1 MRTLS
6 SDIQDSIALN
16 GASHYTAAEIEL
28 PFKDGDSAPI
38 VIRAASA
45 SGIELTSLY
54 DFQTFTYKAFLG
66 ALGRVPTASEST
78 SWYSALQTGFDT
90 SPPALYTT
98 ATDLINALFASAE
111 YTARM
116 RSDDQFV
123 SDIYFAFLGRVGDA
137 IGLTFW
143 IGQVTA
149 TSRATVQVDFNT
161 SDEFRDRVA
170 SLNQPHAYDA
180 DLRSIG
186 TISLTEGVAIDG
198 GEVSLQ
204 NLGLDYSVPLAE
216 TDRRLYPAPATLQR
230 VFKLVDETFESDTL
244 ITGYMQ
250 FTSADGISV
259 KGQIVS
265 DMSRRGLN
273 VIQEVTQRCD
283 WLNHGGYKG
292 PGCASPDPSPT
303 CSGIFDDAVNGCA
316 SKQAAPQIIDPS
328 PPNNQPRFKGV
339 PPLAS
344 NTGPTSGLTPE
355 NTNPSGWPSGNAYN
369 PHDPSY
375 RPWQYELNRD

>member
-1 MRTLS
+1 MARILS
-6 SDIQDSIALN
+6 PEIEAAL
-16 GASHYTAAEIEL
+16 ASPGFAHFNVAEIEL
-28 PFKDGDSAPI
+28 PFKDGDAAPI

-45 SGIELTSLY
+45 SGIELTSQF
-54 DFQTFTYKAFLG
+54 DFQTFTYKAFTG
-66 ALGRVPTASEST
+66 ALGRAPTASESA
-78 SWYSALQTGFDT
+78 SWDAALQTGLDT
-90 SPPALYTT
+90 SQPALYT
-98 ATDLINALFASAE
+98 AAKGLIDALFASAE

-123 SDIYFAFLGRVGDA
+123 VDIYLAYLGRTGDPVGLA
-137 IGLTFW
+137 FW
-143 IGQVTA
+143 IGQVIA
-149 TSRATVQVDFNT
+149 TSRATVQSDFNT

-180 DLRSIG
+180 DLRGIG

-198 GEVSLQ
+198 GEAALQ
-204 NLGLDYSVPLAE
+204 NLGLNYSVPLAE
-216 TDRRLYPAPATLQR
+216 IDRRLYPAPATLRR
-230 VFKLVDETFESDTL
+230 VFQLADETYEADTL
-244 ITGYMQ
+244 ITGYAQ
-250 FTSADGISV
+250 ITGVDGLSA
-259 KGQIVS
+259 KLQITS

-316 SKQAAPQIIDPS
+316 AKQAAPQIIDAS

-339 PPLAS
+339 PPLAT
-344 NTGPTSGLTPE
+344 NTGPTSGLPSDRIGS
-355 NTNPSGWPSGNAYN
+355 SGWLDLDPFDPRDPLYKFGN
-369 PHDPSY
+369 H
-375 RPWQYELNRD
+375 Q